1 MPTICAIVAAHN
13 AAKTLG
19 SVLEHLEQNCIRV
32 HFIDHGSTD
41 RTAQIVAQ
49 YMGAPVIDITHQE
62 FDGVFRL
69 SEQLELKDAI
79 VKNLTDDWVIH
90 SDADEILES
99 PNEGE
104 SLREMI
110 ERLDKAGFDIID
122 CDEFVFAPV
131 EKASESQDFVNEMR
145 HYYHFSPIGR
155 TLHRAQRRASTP
167 SKWSL
172 TGGHKLSLVDQ
183 KLAPERIRLRHYIG
197 LSLDHLRSQYLGRV
211 FAGEELQRG
220 WHYNRV
226 ATTQDFVVNPEI
238 SRLLNVDVDGWRT
251 DKPEQSHLV
260 FHQPHG
266 YQRLEKLAASD
277 SHRPFP
283 FIVGV
288 GRSGT
293 TLLRL
298 LLDAHP
304 KIAVT
309 PETHWLRGVV
319 RKLLADPR
327 DIVGVREEILSEPHW
342 ADMGIYDHDL
352 DNIIASHK
360 PERPGDT
367 LRRIY
372 RLYASRHHAERVG
385 DKTPLHNLAM
395 HDIARI
401 LPEAHFIHIIRDG
414 RDVALSYRDL
424 WFGPGRDVR
433 AAAML
438 WMWRI
443 RETRQQAQFL
453 PHYLEVRYEALV
465 SDPEKVLRTIAHF
478 IDLPFDPVQL
488 TAHLRAEE
496 RLREC
501 QDFVHYGR
509 KITAEQRRE
518 LHKLTSSPPDA
529 SRVERWASL
538 MDPTE
543 LAKFERIAGDMLTD
557 LGYARAT
564 SERPV

>member
-1 MPTICAIVAAHN
+1 MLA
-13 AAKTLG
+13 
-19 SVLEHLEQNCIRV
+19 HLERNRIKV
-32 HFIDHGSTD
+32 HIIDHSSTD
-41 RTAQIVAQ
+41 GTSQIIALHKS
-49 YMGAPVIDITHQE
+49 APVIEVTHQE

-69 SEQLELKDAI
+69 KQLLELKEAI

-90 SDADEILES
+90 SDADEILGS

-110 ERLDKAGFDIID
+110 ERLDREGFDVID
-122 CDEFVFAPV
+122 CDEFVFAPI
-131 EKASESQDFVNEMR
+131 EDASEPRDFVNEMR
-145 HYYHFSPIGR
+145 HYYHFSPVGR
-155 TLHRAQRRASTP
+155 TLHRVQRRANARLS
-167 SKWSL
+167 WSA
-172 TGGHKLSLVDQ
+172 TGGHTLPLDGR
-183 KLAPERIRLRHYIG
+183 KLAPERIRLKHYIG

-211 FAGEELQRG
+211 FAGEALQRG

-226 ATTQDFVVNPEI
+226 ATTQEFIVKPDV

-260 FHQPHG
+260 FHQPHV
-266 YQRLEKLAASD
+266 YQVPEKLPTSD
-277 SHRPFP
+277 AHRPFP

-304 KIAVT
+304 EIAVT
-309 PETHWLRGVV
+309 PETHWLRGAVQ
-319 RKLLADPR
+319 KLLADPR
-327 DIVGVREEILSEPHW
+327 DAAGVRGEILSSPHW
-342 ADMGIYDHDL
+342 ADMGISDQDL
-352 DNIIASHK
+352 DAIIASHNH
-360 PERPGDT
+360 ECPGDT
-367 LRRIY
+367 LRKIY
-372 RLYASRHHAERVG
+372 EHYGTRHGAARVG

-401 LPEAHFIHIIRDG
+401 LPEARFIHIIRDG
-414 RDVALSYRDL
+414 RDVAVSYRDL

-453 PHYLEVRYEALV
+453 PHYLEVRYEMLV
-465 SDPEKVLRTIAHF
+465 TDPEKVLRDIARF

-488 TAHLRAEE
+488 TAYLRAKE
-496 RLREC
+496 RLGEC
-501 QDFVHYGR
+501 QDFVLNGR
-509 KITAEQRRE
+509 KITAEQRGGI
-518 LHKLTSSPPDA
+518 HKLTLTPPDP
-529 SRVERWASL
+529 SRVGRWTSL
-538 MDPTE
+538 MDPAD
-543 LAKFERIAGDMLTD
+543 LATFERIAGDMLTD
-557 LGYARAT
+557 LGYARAR
-564 SERPV
+564 S

>member
-1 MPTICAIVAAHN
+1 MLGICAVIAVHN
-13 AAKTLG
+13 GAKTLG
-19 SVLEHLEQNCIRV
+19 TVLAHLERNRIKV
-32 HFIDHGSTD
+32 HIIDHGSTD
-41 RTAQIVAQ
+41 RTSQIVAHHK
-49 YMGAPVIDITHQE
+49 GAPIIDITHQE
-62 FDGVFRL
+62 FDGVYRWTQL
-69 SEQLELKDAI
+69 LELKDAI
-79 VKNLTDDWVIH
+79 AKNLTDEWVIH
-90 SDADEILES
+90 ADADEILES
-99 PNEGE
+99 PNQGE

-110 ERLDKAGFDIID
+110 ERLDREGFDLID

-131 EKASESQDFVNEMR
+131 EDASEPHDFVNEMR

-155 TLHRAQRRASTP
+155 TLHRAQRRANGP
-167 SKWSL
+167 SSWSP
-172 TGGHKLSLVDQ
+172 TGGHQLPLDGR

-220 WHYNRV
+220 WHYNRI
-226 ATTQDFVVNPEI
+226 ATTQELIVKPDI
-238 SRLLNVDVDGWRT
+238 SRLLNVDSDGWRT

-266 YQRLEKLAASD
+266 YQIPEKLPISD
-277 SHRPFP
+277 ADRPFP

-304 KIAVT
+304 EIAVT

-319 RKLLADPR
+319 RKLLANPR
-327 DIVGVREEILSEPHW
+327 DAVGVREEILSDPFW
-342 ADMGIYDHDL
+342 ADMGISDQEFETV
-352 DNIIASHK
+352 IASHNH
-360 PERPGDT
+360 ERPGDT
-367 LRRIY
+367 LRKIY
-372 RLYASRHHAERVG
+372 HLYGSGHNASRVG

-401 LPEAHFIHIIRDG
+401 LPEAHFIHVIRDG
-414 RDVALSYRDL
+414 RDVAVSYRDL

-438 WMWRI
+438 WLWRI

-453 PHYLEVRYEALV
+453 PHYLEVRYETLV
-465 SDPEKVLRTIAHF
+465 SDPEKVLQTIAHF
-478 IDLPFDPVQL
+478 IELPFDPVQL

-496 RLREC
+496 RLGEC
-501 QDFVHYGR
+501 QDFVLNGR
-509 KITAEQRRE
+509 KITAEQRKE
-518 LHKLTSSPPDA
+518 IHKLTLSPPDA
-529 SRVERWASL
+529 SRVGRWASL
-538 MDPTE
+538 MDTAD
-543 LAKFERIAGDMLTD
+543 LATFERIAGDMLTD

-564 SERPV
+564 S